1 VVSTVSSPAMVDV
14 ARLDGRE
21 WEVYRDVRLASLRD
35 APSAFGARLAEERE
49 RTEAEWRTR
58 LEGRT
63 QFVARDDGR
72 PIATAGSLPAAEGA
86 LELVS
91 MWVAPRARGTGV
103 GDLLVD
109 AIVADALHRGC
120 ERVLLWLSE
129 GNAPAERLY
138 ARHAFVRTG
147 REQPVDAHDPAR
159 GSEFEM
165 ERSDLRG

>member
-1 VVSTVSSPAMVDV
+1 MVVV

-21 WEVYRDVRLASLRD
+21 WEVYREVRLASLD
-35 APSAFGARLAEERE
+35 EAPWAFGARLAEERE
-49 RTEAEWRTR
+49 RTEVEWRAR
-58 LEGRT
+58 LDRRI

-72 PIATAGSLPAAEGA
+72 VIATAGSLAAADGA
-86 LELVS
+86 VELVS
-91 MWVAPRARGTGV
+91 MWVAPQARGTGV

-109 AIVADALHRGC
+109 AVVADARDRGC
-120 ERVLLWLSE
+120 ERVLLWVSE

-147 REQPVDAHDPAR
+147 RVQPIDRHDPGR

-165 ERSDLRG
+165 ERRDTG